1 MEEIA
6 VSIQEYVRRVK
17 MPCSIAIAS
26 SRNTGKSVLC
36 NQLIEA
42 MYEQGKIDA
51 VVLFSSTA
59 NITDDFP
66 FVPENMKMPFSE
78 DKLARLI
85 AFQKEM
91 KAKGEPKQLMIVFD
105 DLLSD
110 KSAIRNSLI
119 MELYV
124 SGRHFYTTP
133 VLLSQSPSF
142 ILTNTIKGNTDLLF
156 YSRLN
161 RKALSTLWESLSN
174 IDLKDFIKIS
184 ETLNR
189 DYRFLVINTQS
200 MSPDME
206 DWLDVV
212 FATLKK

>member
-1 MEEIA
+1 M
-6 VSIQEYVRRVK
+6 
-17 MPCSIAIAS
+17 
-26 SRNTGKSVLC
+26 
-36 NQLIEA
+36 IEA
-42 MYEQGKIDA
+42 MYKQGKIDA

-59 NITDDFP
+59 NITNDFP
-66 FVPENMKMPFSE
+66 FIPSNMKMQFSE
-78 DKLARLI
+78 EKLSRLI
-85 AFQKEM
+85 SFQKDM

-110 KSAIRNSLI
+110 KSAIRNNLI

-124 SGRHFYTTP
+124 SGRHFFTTP

-142 ILTNTIKGNTDLLF
+142 ILTNTIKGNSDLLF

-184 ETLNR
+184 EKLNR
-189 DYRFLVINTQS
+189 DYRFLVINTQA
-200 MSPDME
+200 MSPEIE

-212 FATLKK
+212 FATLEK

>member
-1 MEEIA
+1 MDDIA
-6 VSIQEYVRRVK
+6 VPISEYVRRVK

-36 NQLIEA
+36 NQMIEA
-42 MYEQGKIDA
+42 MYKQGKIDA

-59 NITDDFP
+59 NITNDFP
-66 FVPENMKMPFSE
+66 FIPSNMKMQFSE
-78 DKLARLI
+78 EKLSRLI
-85 AFQKEM
+85 SFQKDM

-110 KSAIRNSLI
+110 KSAIRNNLI

-124 SGRHFYTTP
+124 SGRHFFTTP

-142 ILTNTIKGNTDLLF
+142 ILTNTIKGNSDLLF

-184 ETLNR
+184 EKLNR
-189 DYRFLVINTQS
+189 DYRFLVINTQA
-200 MSPDME
+200 MSPEIE

-212 FATLKK
+212 FATLEK